1 MREIKFRGKRINDKE
16 WVFGA
21 YFSDDKRHYIVT
33 RINDIQHA
41 VYGYRSNDVELYVVD
56 PATVG
61 QYTDLPDCNGVNIA
75 EGDILR
81 IYDDL
86 CGDKPEPTDY
96 IDTEVY
102 WNEVGQCLA
111 AEWDFGDYDETAIG
125 WAYGYWKAIGC
136 RVEIIGNRYEK
147 GGKADAD

>member
-1 MREIKFRGKRINDKE
+1 MREIKFRGKRADTGE
-16 WVFGA
+16 WVEGFVSVHTICGEKTYLA
-21 YFSDDKRHYIVT
+21 TV
-33 RINDIQHA
+33 INVKPQKI
-41 VYGYRSNDVELYVVD
+41 YDVESYEVD

-125 WAYGYWKAIGC
+125 WAYEYWKAIGC

-147 GGKADAD
+147 GGPTDAD